1 MLVKWPIWT
10 RIPALILALM
20 AAGCGSQTE
29 GSPDAEDRLQPPEGV
44 IVAMGDSLTE
54 GFGLPEAD
62 SYPSVLQQM
71 LTERDVHW
79 RVVNAGISGE
89 TSSGARSRLDWVMKL
104 KPDIVI
110 LETGAN
116 DALRGVPPENIFEN
130 IDAIV
135 TELKARSVT
144 VVLAGMKIHPNF
156 GPEYSRNFAD
166 IYERVAREHDI
177 IRMPFFLEGVAGRSE
192 LNRADGLHPNAS
204 GYREV
209 ARQVL
214 PHVLDAIE
222 RHRSQ
227 GAQEAGKITP
237 GSYGRTDPAD
247 INRPPARETVGP
259 TDDRLP

>member
-1 MLVKWPIWT
+1 MKWPIWM
-10 RIPALILALM
+10 RIPILVLALM
-20 AAGCGSQTE
+20 AVGCGSQTD
-29 GSPDAEDRLQPPEGV
+29 GSPEAENRPQPPEGV

-54 GFGLPEAD
+54 GLGVPEAD

-71 LTERDVHW
+71 LEERGVHW
-79 RVVNAGISGE
+79 RVINAGISGE

-116 DALRGVPPENIFEN
+116 DALRGLPPENIFEN

-135 TELKARSVT
+135 TELKARGVT

-156 GPEYSRNFAD
+156 GPEYGRNFAD
-166 IYERVAREHDI
+166 IYERVAHEHDI

-192 LNRADGLHPNAS
+192 LNRADGLHPNAA

-214 PHVLDAIE
+214 PYVLDAIE

-227 GAQEAGKITP
+227 GASDAGKITP
-237 GSYGRTDPAD
+237 DSLGRMDPAE
-247 INRPPARETVGP
+247 IHRPPACHIAGRTGE
-259 TDDRLP
+259 RLP